1 MTPRLTQSWWYRFR
15 LLHEE
20 RFQQWSHLT
29 CEYLVDMFS
38 RIEEERLEYIRNGR
52 QMQARDLFLDDE
64 GGGTI
69 EDDQDKELE
78 RLFLGTLPSTFL
90 GSRAWISENVANA
103 LAICR
108 DLGNPS
114 LFITMTTNPKWP
126 EIVQELQP
134 G

>member
-1 MTPRLTQSWWYRFR
+1 
-15 LLHEE
+15 
-20 RFQQWSHLT
+20 
-29 CEYLVDMFS
+29 MFS
-38 RIEEERLEYIRNGR
+38 RIEEERLEYIQNGK

-69 EDDQDKELE
+69 EDNQDKELE

-114 LFITMTTNPKWP
+114 LFITITTNPKWL
-126 EIVQELQP
+126 EIVEQLQP
-134 G
+134 S